1 MAKNI
6 FNSVKMT
13 RPNRNKFDL
22 THDVKLSM
30 KFGELTPVCVLDCIP
45 GDRYTIGCES
55 LIRLAPLVSPLMH
68 RLDARIEY
76 FFIPKRLIWPNW
88 EKYITNTDLDPG
100 TPGVKPAAPFFN
112 INSEPSNWG
121 RLLDYMGIPPHP
133 VMEGLQEKISPMALA
148 AYQFVINEYYR
159 DQNLQNEIPYLLN
172 DGDNTANTDLTV
184 LRLRAYE
191 ADYFT
196 KALPFAQKGEQV
208 TIPLSGFNDVPVIVN
223 PLEPPKAGAFIKAN
237 EQLTPGP
244 GNIDVGYTVV
254 QDTTHPEGELWA
266 KTSDVNETEATINEL
281 RTAFRLQEFFEK
293 LARGGS
299 RYVESIL
306 SFFGVKSPDAR
317 LQRPEYIVG
326 VKSPV
331 VVSEIVN
338 TTGTTELPQGNMSGH
353 GVGAVSGK
361 YGKYFCQEHGFIIGI
376 MSVMPK
382 TAYQQGIPR
391 HFLKTGD
398 LYDHYFPQFAN
409 IGEQEVF
416 NKEVYAWQGA
426 AGMDTFGYNPRY
438 SEYKFEPNR
447 VAGDFRTT
455 LDTWTATRIFDSP
468 PSLNDDFVMCD
479 PDDLNRIFAVTD
491 TAVDKLYC
499 HVLNKVYA
507 SKGMPKYG
515 TPSF

>member
-1 MAKNI
+1 
-6 FNSVKMT
+6 MT
-13 RPNRNKFDL
+13 RPNKNKFDL

-30 KFGELTPVCVLDCIP
+30 KFGELTPVMCLDCIP
-45 GDRYTIGCES
+45 GDFYQIGCES
-55 LIRLAPLVSPLMH
+55 LVRLAPLVSPLMH
-68 RLDARIEY
+68 RMDCRVEY

-100 TPGVKPAAPFFN
+100 TPGVKPAAPYFD
-112 INSEPSNWG
+112 ISSEPSNYS
-121 RLLDYMGIPPHP
+121 RLMDYFGIPPHP
-133 VMEGLQEKISPMALA
+133 VMSGLSERISPMPFA
-148 AYQFVINEYYR
+148 AYQMVVNEYYR
-159 DQNLQNEIPYLLN
+159 DQNLQDEIPYLLT
-172 DGDNTANTDLTV
+172 DGSNTANNELTI

-191 ADYFT
+191 ADYFN
-196 KALPFAQKGEQV
+196 KALPFAQKGETV
-208 TIPLSGFNDVPVIVN
+208 TIPLSGFNDVPVVVDR
-223 PLEPPKAGAFIKAN
+223 
-237 EQLTPGP
+237 GP
-244 GNIDVGYTVV
+244 GGTL
-254 QDTTHPEGELWA
+254 EGLTGVAPAGNMFVETSADDNPDFLPSQLYA

-326 VKSPV
+326 VKSPI

-338 TTGTTELPQGNMSGH
+338 TTGTDELPQGNMSGH
-353 GVGAVSGK
+353 GVGAISGR
-361 YGKYFCQEHGFIIGI
+361 YGKYFCQEHGYIIGI

-416 NKEVYAWQGA
+416 NRELYAWQGA
-426 AGMDTFGYNPRY
+426 TGGDTFGYNPRY

-455 LDTWTATRIFDSP
+455 LDTWTMTRIFNSP
-468 PSLNDDFVMCD
+468 PALNSDFITCD
-479 PDDLNRIFAVTD
+479 PDNTSRVFAVTD
-491 TAVDKLYC
+491 NSIDKLYC
-499 HVLNKVYA
+499 HVLHKVYA